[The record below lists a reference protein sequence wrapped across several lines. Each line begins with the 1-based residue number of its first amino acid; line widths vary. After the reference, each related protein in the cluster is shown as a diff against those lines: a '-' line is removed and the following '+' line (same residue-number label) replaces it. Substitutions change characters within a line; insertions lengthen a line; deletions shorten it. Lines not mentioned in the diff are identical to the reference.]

1 MKYVHTIYDKNTL
14 GPSSRRDAKRAARWM
29 IPFPAKQSARSTSSR
44 IGSSSMATS
53 SVQRSRSVPSGSTRA
68 RMQVVL
74 RKNFQPIYHFPLIDQ
89 CLNAIAALAR
99 STYNRM
105 FAWLVDLCNRT
116 LIDPTMKKANFI
128 GILDIAGLKYF
139 NSPFLDAPTPV
150 NGWVSQ

>member
-1 MKYVHTIYDKNTL
+1 
-14 GPSSRRDAKRAARWM
+14 
-29 IPFPAKQSARSTSSR
+29 
-44 IGSSSMATS
+44 
-53 SVQRSRSVPSGSTRA
+53 
-68 RMQVVL
+68 MQVEL
-74 RKNFQPIYHFPLIDQ
+74 RKNFFPIYHFLLKDQ

-139 NSPFLDAPTPV
+139 NFPFLDAPTPS
-150 NGWVSQ
+150 VSIQSFLFLILRVCFRAN

>member
-1 MKYVHTIYDKNTL
+1 MYKGQNAGSFFDDDISVH
-14 GPSSRRDAKRAARWM
+14 
-29 IPFPAKQSARSTSSR
+29 
-44 IGSSSMATS
+44 
-53 SVQRSRSVPSGSTRA
+53 
-68 RMQVVL
+68 
-74 RKNFQPIYHFPLIDQ
+74 YHFIFTDQ

-139 NSPFLDAPTPV
+139 NSFFPGYLI
-150 NGWVSQ
+150 N